1 MEAAKDDTELK
12 PCLLENFRV
21 GFGGTRG
28 LKMFQRTF
36 VLTEEHFRPA
46 QVVIRMSKPSFF
58 FEGRFDQLFRTRP
71 VASLNG
77 QYSQFVAREYIERID
92 FELTLKRG

>member
-1 MEAAKDDTELK
+1 
-12 PCLLENFRV
+12 
-21 GFGGTRG
+21 
-28 LKMFQRTF
+28 MFQRTF

-46 QVVIRMSKPSFF
+46 QVVIRMSEPRFF
-58 FEGRFDQLFRTRP
+58 FEGPFDQLFRTRP

-92 FELTLKRG
+92 FELTLKRGFGFHRLASVSVFRAKFFMQTRLCGREFY